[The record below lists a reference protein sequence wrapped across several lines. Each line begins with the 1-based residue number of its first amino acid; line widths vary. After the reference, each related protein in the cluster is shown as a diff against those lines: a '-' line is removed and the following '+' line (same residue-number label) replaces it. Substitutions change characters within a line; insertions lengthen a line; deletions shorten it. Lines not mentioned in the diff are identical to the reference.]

1 MKSLPRIATLVP
13 AAVAMA
19 LTASCSGQKDSV
31 EFDQIVKITKEKA
44 SPFNNGVF
52 QGWGSSFC
60 WWANRLGYSDELAQ
74 QTADLFYSE
83 DKGIGL
89 NIIRYNI
96 GGGDDPT
103 HTHIRRT
110 DSEMPGFMYIDQN
123 GERKY
128 DWTADA
134 NQRNALKKA
143 MEACGQG
150 VIVEAFSNSPPYFMT
165 NSGCS
170 SGAVNSNMD
179 NLREDE
185 YENFAEYM
193 ATVMEHYKN
202 EEGISFQSVD
212 PMNEPAT
219 SYWGAYSW
227 KQEGCHFDAG
237 KSQSRILEEMH
248 KALLRHN
255 LNDVILCGTDETD
268 VDQQISSWNRLS
280 DEAKSAVSRID
291 THTYSG
297 SLLKDLRE
305 TAVEAGKNLWM
316 SEVDGGNVAGIDA
329 GQMGA
334 GLWLGNK
341 IVSDMNGLLPSAW
354 ILWQIV
360 DNHIS
365 SEGYNGKPDSGMPDT
380 NRGYWGVSACD
391 HDNQKIIPTKKYYA
405 FGQFTKF
412 IRPGAT
418 ILESSEKTLAAYDR
432 NRKQVIVVA
441 VNDRPKDLEYKLDLS
456 SFKKTGKTARVVR
469 TSGQLADGENL
480 AELEPINVNKK
491 TLGAH
496 LLANSIT
503 TYIIDGVF

>member
-202 EEGISFQSVD
+202 EEGISFQS
-212 PMNEPAT
+212 
-219 SYWGAYSW
+219 
-227 KQEGCHFDAG
+227 
-237 KSQSRILEEMH
+237 R
-248 KALLRHN
+248 
-255 LNDVILCGTDETD
+255 
-268 VDQQISSWNRLS
+268 
-280 DEAKSAVSRID
+280 
-291 THTYSG
+291 
-297 SLLKDLRE
+297 
-305 TAVEAGKNLWM
+305 
-316 SEVDGGNVAGIDA
+316 
-329 GQMGA
+329 
-334 GLWLGNK
+334 
-341 IVSDMNGLLPSAW
+341 
-354 ILWQIV
+354 
-360 DNHIS
+360 
-365 SEGYNGKPDSGMPDT
+365 
-380 NRGYWGVSACD
+380 
-391 HDNQKIIPTKKYYA
+391 
-405 FGQFTKF
+405 
-412 IRPGAT
+412 
-418 ILESSEKTLAAYDR
+418 
-432 NRKQVIVVA
+432 
-441 VNDRPKDLEYKLDLS
+441 
-456 SFKKTGKTARVVR
+456 
-469 TSGQLADGENL
+469 
-480 AELEPINVNKK
+480 
-491 TLGAH
+491 
-496 LLANSIT
+496 
-503 TYIIDGVF
+503 